1 MLYGPMLCVEVRPRS
16 YHDSIVLMAASAR
29 MVAVDGVEA
38 AMAAMATPLNL
49 ELLREGGLWDPA
61 LEEAGAGDLVL
72 AARGAAARAA
82 IEAAES
88 ALAERPPV
96 AAGGTRPAPRTVRA
110 AARRLPGA
118 NLAVI

>member
-1 MLYGPMLCVEVRPRS
+1 MLYGPVLYVEVRPGS

-38 AMAAMATPLNL
+38 AIAAMATPVNL
-49 ELLREGGLWDPA
+49 ELLRESGLWDPA

-82 IEAAES
+82 IGAAKS
-88 ALAERPPV
+88 ALAERPLV
-96 AAGGTRPAPRTVRA
+96 VTGAG
-110 AARRLPGA
+110 
-118 NLAVI
+118 